1 MKRPAKRRL
10 KQPSSRLGWRI
21 SGAEISGTG
30 REHVPHSIPVGTIEG
45 DMATN
50 PSNNEVQVGAQGRL
64 VIPAALRKA
73 LHLKPGDRLVARQ
86 EGETLV
92 LERREA
98 IEKRLQDRFRHI
110 PKEVSLVDELI
121 AERRAEAAKEAAE
134 G

>member
-1 MKRPAKRRL
+1 
-10 KQPSSRLGWRI
+10 
-21 SGAEISGTG
+21 
-30 REHVPHSIPVGTIEG
+30 
-45 DMATN
+45 MATN
-50 PSNNEVQVGAQGRL
+50 PSNNEVLVGAQGRL

-73 LHLKPGDRLVARQ
+73 LHLKPGDRLIARQ

-110 PKEVSLVDELI
+110 SKEVSLADELI
-121 AERRAEAAKEAAE
+121 AERRTEAANEAAQ